1 MGYNV
6 GAYLRHAVIVALGI
20 LLFYILA
27 SKRKQILESVF
38 FESDSA
44 KAQLE
49 QDVQHGE
56 VLFTEAELSKFN
68 GIENKLLYLVIL
80 GHVYDVTT
88 GSKHYGPGQSY
99 HMFVGHD
106 ATRSFVTGEFDQYT
120 PELSDVS
127 SLKETE
133 LEQLIT
139 WKEFYDKTYRYV
151 GKLIGR
157 YFDPLGQHTAYYQH
171 VMDRAAKANE
181 SKESEHQYPSCNVEW
196 KLEMGTRV
204 WCTNRSGTG
213 QERSWIG
220 RPRKVANGGD
230 VNGDGRR
237 SEQFCACV
245 PEADTSVQYVPFP
258 GCDYTAESCI
268 VPDQS

>member
-1 MGYNV
+1 MGFNV
-6 GAYLRHAVIVALGI
+6 GAYLRHTVVVALGI

-38 FESDSA
+38 SITDPG

-49 QDVQHGE
+49 LGE
-56 VLFTEAELSKFN
+56 LLFTETELSKFN
-68 GIENKLLYLVIL
+68 GKERDLLYLVIL
-80 GHVYDVTT
+80 GHVYDVTA
-88 GSKHYGPGQSY
+88 GLKHYGPGQSY

-106 ATRSFVTGEFDQYT
+106 ATRSFVTGEFDEYSS
-120 PELSDVS
+120 ELSDVS

-133 LEQLIT
+133 LQQLIT

-157 YFDPLGQHTAYYQH
+157 YFDSAGQPTAYYQH
-171 VMDRAAKANE
+171 VLDRAAKAND
-181 SKESEHQYPSCNVEW
+181 SKDNERQYPSCNVEW

-220 RPRKVANGGD
+220 RPRKVVTSAEA
-230 VNGDGRR
+230 DGAGRG
-237 SEQFCACV
+237 SEQYCACV
-245 PEADTSVQYVPFP
+245 PEGNNDEQYVPFP
-258 GCDYTAESCI
+258 GCDSAAESCI
-268 VPDQS
+268 VPDQN